1 MDVLA
6 TLVMPYLIRYL
17 PQLIEAG
24 KFVGGKALEKIV
36 ENSTDDAWKFA
47 KPWFGKLM
55 GRIEESPASLPL
67 AEKVAL
73 TPDNQKYQT
82 ALEVQLEG
90 ILSANPALAEEIA
103 RLLDQARAAGK
114 QISAD
119 RGGVAFGDNA
129 QGNTAITGGMQGDII
144 KQGDRSVLIKGGNS
158 GSINTGDAVAGD
170 KKP

>member
-1 MDVLA
+1 MDGLTLA
-6 TLVMPYLIRYL
+6 PLVMPYLIRYL

-55 GRIEESPASLPL
+55 GRIEESPAALPL

-82 ALEVQLEG
+82 ALEVQLED

-103 RLLDQARAAGK
+103 RLIGQAERE
-114 QISAD
+114 
-119 RGGVAFGDNA
+119 N
-129 QGNTAITGGMQGDII
+129 ITVR
-144 KQGDRSVLIKGGNS
+144 QGDRAVFVKGD
-158 GSINTGDAVAGD
+158 NTGVIMTGD
-170 KKP
+170 VKR

>member
-1 MDVLA
+1 MDGLTLA
-6 TLVMPYLIRYL
+6 PLVMPYLIRYL

-36 ENSTDDAWKFA
+36 ENSTDGAWKFA

-55 GRIEESPASLPL
+55 GRIEESPAALPL

-82 ALEVQLEG
+82 ALEVQLED

-103 RLLDQARAAGK
+103 RLIGQAERE
-114 QISAD
+114 
-119 RGGVAFGDNA
+119 N
-129 QGNTAITGGMQGDII
+129 ITVR
-144 KQGDRSVLIKGGNS
+144 QGDRSVFLKGNNPGV
-158 GSINTGDAVAGD
+158 IMTGDV
-170 KKP
+170 KR